1 MKKLTNKTELMQII
15 RGQKIF
21 IFAGIGFILV
31 SEDALWDLVRYSE
44 SLKGT
49 VEVVKDESGN
59 VLHCLIIL
67 KYVS

>member
-1 MKKLTNKTELMQII
+1 VKKLTNKTELMKLIT
-15 RGQKIF
+15 GHKIF
-21 IFAGIGFILV
+21 IFAGIGFVQV

-49 VEVVKDESGN
+49 VEIVKDEAGN